1 MDLLISSFIARSEA
15 GDLDLRT
22 RRDHSGP
29 VLRMAVPPE
38 TADTSG
44 TCLQGF
50 ASPDNAA
57 AAPTAG
63 GNEVVALN

>member
-1 MDLLISSFIARSEA
+1 MDLLISSFIARSKA

-22 RRDHSGP
+22 RRDHSAP
-29 VLRMAVPPE
+29 FSAWQCPAE

-50 ASPDNAA
+50 AWPDNAA

-63 GNEVVALN
+63 DNEVAALN